1 MRSFFFVKI
10 SSLVEYR
17 DFSRKDKPE
26 RFCKFELISFRFSLC
41 TLLVSIDFVIS
52 RNCESRRFLVE
63 VEILVEYAKVED
75 SINLEF

>member
-10 SSLVEYR
+10 LSLVE

-52 RNCESRRFLVE
+52 RN
-63 VEILVEYAKVED
+63 AKVED
-75 SINLEF
+75 LIDFEF